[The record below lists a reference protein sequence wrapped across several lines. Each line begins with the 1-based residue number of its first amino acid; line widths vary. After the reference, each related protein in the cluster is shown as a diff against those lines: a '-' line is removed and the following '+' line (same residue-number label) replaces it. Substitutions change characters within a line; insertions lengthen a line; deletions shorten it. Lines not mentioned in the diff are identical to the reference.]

1 MRMNRLQASLEGE
14 NYESLASNFEA
25 FCLLCESLPVHNN
38 ARNDLLLRDRILSI
52 FRDELASAISK
63 YEVDQVFISLFLL
76 FENSYSR
83 NLQVLRIG
91 FLFPKI
97 GLREEGFKRVSM
109 YLGSVFSWITS
120 TSVARLMIFFYC
132 SRSTH
137 VSSTTQSPNHRL
149 KMVSK
154 HK

>member
-76 FENSYSR
+76 FENSLFKKLAGPSH
-83 NLQVLRIG
+83 RIFISENRSTRG
-91 FLFPKI
+91 GIQTSFN
-97 GLREEGFKRVSM
+97 V
-109 YLGSVFSWITS
+109 SWIG
-120 TSVARLMIFFYC
+120 VLLNYFNLGRA
-132 SRSTH
+132 TH
-137 VSSTTQSPNHRL
+137 DLFLLQSINTRIINNSIAKSSTKNGL
-149 KMVSK
+149 KA
-154 HK
+154 